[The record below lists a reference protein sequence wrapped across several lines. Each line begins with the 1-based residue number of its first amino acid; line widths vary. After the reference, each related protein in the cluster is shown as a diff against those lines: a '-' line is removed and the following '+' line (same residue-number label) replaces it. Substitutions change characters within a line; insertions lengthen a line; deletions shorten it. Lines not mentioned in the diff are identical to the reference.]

1 MIKPQQTQEAFQLLQ
16 HLAALAATPRISP
29 GNREIANTSIQ
40 NILTKIIVPA
50 VNELTATT
58 SGVLIK

>member
-16 HLAALAATPRISP
+16 HLAALAATPRVSTS
-29 GNREIANTSIQ
+29 NRELANTAIQ